1 MNIESSH
8 FLPVKGKPLSPF
20 ISKLKALLS
29 DERFRRAI
37 KWCENGHAIV
47 ISDGETFKK
56 LVLDRSEE
64 MKMFKTRNFASFVRQ
79 LNLYGFKKVP
89 VNGKGD
95 PSKNMKFEHQN
106 FRRENPELMHL
117 VHRRFT
123 PRKTKKVSRNVKTQY
138 TKRNGSLP
146 GKFSNARKE
155 YKCYSDE
162 CVGPDEENSDCET
175 SSTTSSSSRSAT
187 PNKAAFGNSMNS
199 PFEPEN
205 HDAFAETAAMEEY
218 MYQKLQ
224 EEQMVVQLLLSLKNT
239 IPRPMPLSAAPNCEE
254 YQGNATTTV
263 TSLTPAPA
271 CPYYY
276 PHLPPTPNFY
286 NPYNHIY

>member
-1 MNIESSH
+1 MNIEPNR

-37 KWCENGHAIV
+37 KWCENGCAIV

-56 LVLDRSEE
+56 LVLERSEE
-64 MKMFKTRNFASFVRQ
+64 MKMFKTRNFTSFVRQ

-106 FRRENPELMHL
+106 FKRESPELMHM
-117 VHRRFT
+117 VHRT
-123 PRKTKKVSRNVKTQY
+123 CNPRKNKVSRNGKTQF
-138 TKRNGSLP
+138 TKRTATLHS
-146 GKFSNARKE
+146 ARKSRF
-155 YKCYSDE
+155 KCYSDE
-162 CVGPDEENSDCET
+162 CVGPDGENSDSE
-175 SSTTSSSSRSAT
+175 TSSSSDSRSVT
-187 PNKAAFGNSMNS
+187 PSKGYYPPA
-199 PFEPEN
+199 FEPAT
-205 HDAFAETAAMEEY
+205 HDPIEAAAAEQY

-239 IPRPMPLSAAPNCEE
+239 APRPMALPTGASCEE
-254 YQGNATTTV
+254 FQASPSDQLCGG
-263 TSLTPAPA
+263 P
-271 CPYYY
+271 CQYYY
-276 PHLPPTPNFY
+276 PPLPPNTPNFY
-286 NPYNHIY
+286 PAFNHIF